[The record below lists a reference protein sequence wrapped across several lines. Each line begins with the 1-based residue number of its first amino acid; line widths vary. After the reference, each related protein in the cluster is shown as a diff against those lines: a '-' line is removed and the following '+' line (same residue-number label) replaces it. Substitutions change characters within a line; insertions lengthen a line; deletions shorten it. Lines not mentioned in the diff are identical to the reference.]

1 MRAANGGRG
10 TVKHTADDAADGA
23 AHHTTSDTKDD
34 AKDDAK
40 DDTMDRQTNRTDDT
54 APMRTCADLRAAL
67 SAYLDDE
74 LTRSERL
81 GVDAQLV
88 GCPPCRDLVE
98 RAERL
103 DASLRERFAADF
115 AEAADLLATETDIA
129 DDTTAVA
136 SPTARTD
143 ALVARTEASVLAAI
157 GHARRRT
164 WLPRLAAAAAVAI
177 LAAGAYLAWR
187 PTSAATPLAPA
198 PVGTFASATA
208 PRPSPA
214 RPAATADAVAL
225 PTDGARLLAS
235 LTPDER
241 QALYNTSVILGTVAR
256 TDFADAARRNELRE
270 TVRYDELVD
279 RLAEVLPK
287 LPPPARAT
295 VALARD
301 AAARVADDDGDP
313 ADWARLRE
321 DVDANR
327 LRRAVDVL
335 SMLE

>member
-1 MRAANGGRG
+1 
-10 TVKHTADDAADGA
+10 
-23 AHHTTSDTKDD
+23 
-34 AKDDAK
+34 
-40 DDTMDRQTNRTDDT
+40 MDRPVNATD
-54 APMRTCADLRAAL
+54 APIPPRGCAELRAAL

-74 LTRSERL
+74 LTRGERL
-81 GVDAQLV
+81 GADAHLV
-88 GCPPCRDLVE
+88 GCAPCRDLVE

-115 AEAADLLATETDIA
+115 AEAADLLATDA
-129 DDTTAVA
+129 DPD
-136 SPTARTD
+136 
-143 ALVARTEASVLAAI
+143 LVARTEDSVLAAI

-164 WLPRLAAAAAVAI
+164 WLPRLAAAAAIAI
-177 LAAGAYLAWR
+177 LAAGAFLLR
-187 PTSAATPLAPA
+187 PSSTNDAPLAPA
-198 PVGTFASATA
+198 PVGTFASAPT
-208 PRPSPA
+208 PRPSPS
-214 RPAATADAVAL
+214 RPATISDEVAL
-225 PTDGARLLAS
+225 PTEGARLLAS

-256 TDFADAARRNELRE
+256 TDFTDAARRDELRE

-301 AAARVADDDGDP
+301 AAARVADGESDP

>member
-1 MRAANGGRG
+1 
-10 TVKHTADDAADGA
+10 
-23 AHHTTSDTKDD
+23 
-34 AKDDAK
+34 
-40 DDTMDRQTNRTDDT
+40 MDRRTNPTDDS
-54 APMRTCADLRAAL
+54 ALPPACADLRAAL

-74 LTRSERL
+74 LTRGERL
-81 GVDAQLV
+81 DADAHLV
-88 GCPPCRDLVE
+88 GCAPCRDLVE

-103 DASLRERFAADF
+103 DAVLRERFAIDTADA
-115 AEAADLLATETDIA
+115 AELLAIEPD
-129 DDTTAVA
+129 
-136 SPTARTD
+136 P
-143 ALVARTEASVLAAI
+143 ALVARTGDSVLAAI
-157 GHARRRT
+157 GRDRRRT
-164 WLPRLAAAAAVAI
+164 WLPRLAAAAAIAI
-177 LAAGAYLAWR
+177 LAGGAFLATR
-187 PTSAATPLAPA
+187 SAREDAPLAPA
-198 PVGTFASATA
+198 PVGVFASAPAT
-208 PRPSPA
+208 RPATA
-214 RPAATADAVAL
+214 RPATTEVAP
-225 PTDGARLLAS
+225 PTEGARLLAS

-241 QALYNTSVILGTVAR
+241 QALYNTSVVLGTVAR
-256 TDFADAARRNELRE
+256 TDFTDAARRSELRE

-301 AAARVADDDGDP
+301 AAARVANDGGDP